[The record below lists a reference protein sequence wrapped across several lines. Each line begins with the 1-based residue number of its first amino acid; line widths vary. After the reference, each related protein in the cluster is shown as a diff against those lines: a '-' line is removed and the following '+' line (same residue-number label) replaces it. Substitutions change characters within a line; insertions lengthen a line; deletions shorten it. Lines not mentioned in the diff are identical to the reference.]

1 MQVADFEYIF
11 SGSCFMGKKRP
22 PSGARLL
29 QSLTWSCFGVL
40 FSAAAAWSQT
50 APVVSIES
58 FGDAYVR
65 PAPAAAHQARVL
77 IYRAQALT
85 PQSPA
90 NIYLNGQYHASLL
103 KGGFTEFCVEP
114 GKAAVNV
121 VIDDANR
128 QHTGKQEMGQNYE
141 MPAGR
146 TLFMRL
152 RETVPGKPTVQ
163 YVTSAEAEQDIIGT
177 RRQIHTVSRAVLA
190 KECAV
195 GQAPAPAP
203 APVVAQPEPQKV
215 SMQADTLFEFG
226 KAELR
231 NTGYATLDTWI
242 KQFNESYSTIE
253 RVKVLGYTDAI
264 GPNQLNALLSQRRAA
279 VVRDYLTTHG
289 LKTKS
294 PIEAEGRGSL
304 ELAKVG
310 CGIQPTPQNKEC
322 HAPNRRVVMV
332 ITGTRRQ

>member
-1 MQVADFEYIF
+1 
-11 SGSCFMGKKRP
+11 
-22 PSGARLL
+22 
-29 QSLTWSCFGVL
+29 
-40 FSAAAAWSQT
+40 
-50 APVVSIES
+50 
-58 FGDAYVR
+58 
-65 PAPAAAHQARVL
+65 
-77 IYRAQALT
+77 
-85 PQSPA
+85 
-90 NIYLNGQYHASLL
+90 
-103 KGGFTEFCVEP
+103 
-114 GKAAVNV
+114 
-121 VIDDANR
+121 
-128 QHTGKQEMGQNYE
+128 
-141 MPAGR
+141 
-146 TLFMRL
+146 
-152 RETVPGKPTVQ
+152 
-163 YVTSAEAEQDIIGT
+163 
-177 RRQIHTVSRAVLA
+177 
-190 KECAV
+190 
-195 GQAPAPAP
+195 
-203 APVVAQPEPQKV
+203 
-215 SMQADTLFEFG
+215 LFEFG

>member
-1 MQVADFEYIF
+1 MQVADLEHIF
-11 SGSCFMGKKRP
+11 SGSGCMGKMRP
-22 PSGARLL
+22 HMGARGLQAFACLMSGAF
-29 QSLTWSCFGVL
+29 TAGM
-40 FSAAAAWSQT
+40 AWSQT
-50 APVVSIES
+50 ASVVNIES
-58 FGDAYVR
+58 FGEPYVR
-65 PAPAAAHQARVL
+65 PAAAAPHQARVM

-121 VIDDANR
+121 VIDDAQR
-128 QHTGKQEMGQNYE
+128 QHTGKQEMGPNYE

-146 TLFMRL
+146 TLYMRL
-152 RETVPGKPTVQ
+152 KEVVPGKPTVQ
-163 YVTSAEAEQDIIGT
+163 YVTSAEAEQDLSGT
-177 RRQIHTVSRAVLA
+177 RRQIHTVSRAALA
-190 KECAV
+190 KECAA
-195 GQAPAPAP
+195 GQAPAPA
-203 APVVAQPEPQKV
+203 AVVAQPEPQKV

-231 NTGYATLDTWI
+231 NSGYATLDSWI
-242 KQFNESYSTIE
+242 KQFNESYTSIE

-264 GPNQLNALLSQRRAA
+264 GPIQLNALLSQRRAA

-289 LKTKS
+289 LKTKN

-310 CGIQPTPQNKEC
+310 CGIQPTTQNKEC
-322 HAPNRRVVMV
+322 HSPNRRVVMV